1 MPLVYVEDRNTT
13 QDRRTKS
20 KKEAGS
26 KRNTKNGR
34 YKLSTEENLVSS
46 FFTTTDY
53 RILNL

>member
-1 MPLVYVEDRNTT
+1 MPLVYAEDGNTT

-26 KRNTKNGR
+26 TDTKNGR

-46 FFTTTDY
+46 FFITTD
-53 RILNL
+53 ILNL